1 MFFIAWVLSNWER
14 NKGVYLECFFL
25 VGLANMENPYEK
37 VQSNIL
43 SRIIGN
49 VERLNESVVILNQEL
64 RRVNSKNKNLEL
76 MSQMCENYRESV
88 DFQLQATSKK
98 QEPL

>member
-1 MFFIAWVLSNWER
+1 
-14 NKGVYLECFFL
+14 
-25 VGLANMENPYEK
+25 MENPYEK

>member
-1 MFFIAWVLSNWER
+1 
-14 NKGVYLECFFL
+14 
-25 VGLANMENPYEK
+25 MENPYEK

-43 SRIIGN
+43 ARIIGN
-49 VERLNESVVILNQEL
+49 VERLNQSVVILNQEL
-64 RRVNSKNKNLEL
+64 RRVNAKNKNLEL

>member
-1 MFFIAWVLSNWER
+1 M
-14 NKGVYLECFFL
+14 

>member
-1 MFFIAWVLSNWER
+1 
-14 NKGVYLECFFL
+14 
-25 VGLANMENPYEK
+25 MENPYEK

-43 SRIIGN
+43 ARIIGN
-49 VERLNESVVILNQEL
+49 VERLNQSVVILNQEL
-64 RRVNSKNKNLEL
+64 RRVNTKNKNLEL

-98 QEPL
+98 QDPL